1 MYSDVEITSEVTG
14 VAPEP
19 YLNIGVRQDGI
30 LIGKHYIFY
39 LLYLQADEYESSLF
53 Y

>member
-1 MYSDVEITSEVTG
+1 MHSDVEITSEVTG

-30 LIGKHYIFY
+30 LIGNIFY
-39 LLYLQADEYESSLF
+39 LLQANEYESSLF